1 MPQIRISS
9 WVTQVRERESTLY
22 EGQSSTQVWHTA
34 ELGLQQRCSVNTE
47 VKIEIFMLLYV

>member
-22 EGQSSTQVWHTA
+22 EGQSSTQVWHTSD
-34 ELGLQQRCSVNTE
+34 LGLQQRCSVNTE